1 MILVAGSANIDFF
14 TPVEHLPVAGETVLG
29 GDYFLAAGGK
39 GANQAVACAKAGGKV
54 AFLGALGQDSFAE
67 TLKDS
72 LRQSGVQDWTI
83 TAAAPTGAA
92 FIGVAQ
98 SGENAITVASGANL
112 RLLPAHLPEL
122 SGVQT
127 LVLQLEIPLETV
139 SAFAAQAKA
148 AGVKVVLNAAPAR
161 PLPADLLGHL
171 DHLIVNEGELA
182 ALGQA
187 GDLAAQLRAVQALGP
202 QVVTVTLGSRGSL
215 TLDSDQLLERPAYP
229 VTVRDTT
236 GAGDTFVGVLVAA
249 LSEGRALAE
258 ALELA
263 SVGAGLACTLSG
275 AQPSMP
281 SHAEIVAAWQESR
294 KA

>member
-14 TPVEHLPVAGETVLG
+14 TPVEHLPAAGETVLG

-39 GANQAVACAKAGGKV
+39 GANQAVACAKAGGRV
-54 AFLGALGQDSFAE
+54 AFLGALGQDSFAQ
-67 TLKDS
+67 TLRES

-98 SGENAITVASGANL
+98 SGENAITVASGANSRL
-112 RLLPAHLPEL
+112 RSEHLPDL
-122 SGVQT
+122 RGVQT

-139 SAFAAQAKA
+139 CAFAAQAKA

-161 PLPADLLGHL
+161 PLPTELLGQL

-202 QVVTVTLGSRGSL
+202 QFVTVTLGAQGSL
-215 TLDSDQLLERPAYP
+215 TLDGDKLLDVPAYP
-229 VTVRDTT
+229 VVVRDTT
-236 GAGDTFVGVLVAA
+236 GAGDTFVGVLVATR
-249 LSEGRALAE
+249 SEGRNLAE

-263 SVGAGLACTLSG
+263 SVGAGLACTQSG

-281 SHAEIVAAWQESR
+281 NRAAIMAAWQSR
-294 KA
+294 A